1 MTGLLGRDYTT
12 KCNKMNI
19 FNLMVVDALDI
30 NMPTSFVDNAIIFT
44 SNASISSFDDKRFWV
59 LRCLEAM
66 YSI

>member
-1 MTGLLGRDYTT
+1 
-12 KCNKMNI
+12 
-19 FNLMVVDALDI
+19 MVVDALDI

-66 YSI
+66 YSIWTVGTKAHQQ